1 MTKPTARLNAPLE
14 ETFRFDVGPGFD
26 VGHLADVPPDER
38 PEPLETAKG
47 AAAQTFTFDVGPGF
61 GAGIFASAKE

>member
-1 MTKPTARLNAPLE
+1 MARTKIAVGSE
-14 ETFRFDVGPGFD
+14 ERFDVGPGFD